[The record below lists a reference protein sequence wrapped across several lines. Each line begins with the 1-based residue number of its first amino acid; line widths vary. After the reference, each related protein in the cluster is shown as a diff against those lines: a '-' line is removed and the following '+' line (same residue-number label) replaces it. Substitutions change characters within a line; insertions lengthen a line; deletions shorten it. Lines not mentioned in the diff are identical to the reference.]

1 MRSWGIAV
9 SNIVTPAQVEQRLI
23 ALSKEL
29 DDAHKFLD
37 DSEMEYFT
45 AKSDC
50 EIALATERIALTK
63 SGLKFTVQ
71 EKEDIALTTCQDQV
85 RRLGVAEAKV
95 RAARGNAQRLRAQV
109 DITRSIG
116 TSVRT
121 ALDV

>member
-1 MRSWGIAV
+1 M
-9 SNIVTPAQVEQRLI
+9 SNIITPVQVEQKLLQ
-23 ALSKEL
+23 LSREL
-29 DDAHKFLD
+29 DEAHKFLD
-37 DSEMEYFT
+37 ESEMEYYT
-45 AKSDC
+45 AKTDC
-50 EIALATERIALTK
+50 EISLAHERIALTK

-71 EKEDIALTTCQDQV
+71 EREDIALTTCESQV

-121 ALDV
+121 SLEV